1 MNRTLMWMLATGC
14 FVGSYATDARIVSM
28 GRHDAFFMDEVS
40 VFRNPANIS
49 IYPNMVYGSIGYYM
63 PDSTRDNLNTQFSA
77 MGKNN
82 RDPIDPF
89 WGAIVSYSLEHGT
102 DGANQY
108 PMISFGAMFNR
119 SDEMLDCFNPGS
131 SRYLAGPS
139 DTILEP
145 LGKIDLLLGYVMKN
159 GGMLGIG
166 AYGAMNKS
174 ERNGREL
181 KSALYKGNIGINWPV
196 AKSMDLEL
204 SVGGG
209 TISAFSADSGNTGLS
224 NTKRA
229 DNDYFGRI
237 EGRLFSALPSING
250 DFVPHVRLDMLE
262 LSYKEVFQ
270 IDLAAGVGI
279 NLNFDKGFFW
289 SGVEFLYGQKD
300 WSGDSTNEYVGAKI
314 SFGIERNIWTDWL
327 VIRTGGQKKILYVKE
342 GPSDYSMEE
351 NAADDGSDDDFL
363 GVGFGINI
371 DNRFKID
378 FVVAEDVFYTLSN
391 LISAPQ
397 HHLFNRVSATYSF

>member
-1 MNRTLMWMLATGC
+1 MNKTLMWMLAAGC
-14 FVGSYATDARIVSM
+14 VAGSYATDARIVSM

-63 PDSTRDNLNTQFSA
+63 PDSTRDSTKGQFAA
-77 MGKNN
+77 MGKSN
-82 RDPIDPF
+82 RDPVDPF
-89 WGAIVSYSLEHGT
+89 WGAIVSYSLDQGT

-119 SDEMLDCFNPGS
+119 TDEMMAYFTPGNS
-131 SRYLAGPS
+131 KYLAGAL
-139 DTILEP
+139 DTLLQP

-166 AYGAMNKS
+166 AYGAMNKQEKS
-174 ERNGREL
+174 GREL
-181 KSALYKGNIGINWPV
+181 KSSLYKGNVGINWPV

-209 TISAFSADSGNTGLS
+209 TMSAFAAEYGNNGLKT
-224 NTKRA
+224 TKFA
-229 DNDYFGRI
+229 DNDYFGRV

-250 DFVPHVRLDMLE
+250 DFVPHVRVDMLE
-262 LSYKEVFQ
+262 LSHKDIFQ
-270 IDLAAGVGI
+270 VDLAAGVGL
-279 NLNFDKGFFW
+279 NLNIDKGFFW
-289 SGVEFLYGQKD
+289 SGLEFLYGQKD
-300 WSGDSTNEYVGAKI
+300 WEGDSTNEYIGAKI
-314 SFGIERNIWTDWL
+314 SFGIEKNIWTDWL
-327 VIRTGGQKKILYVKE
+327 VLRAGGQKKIVYIKD
-342 GPSDYSMEE
+342 GPSDYRMEE
-351 NAADDGSDDDFL
+351 NDAANSLDDDLL
-363 GVGFGINI
+363 GIGFGINI
-371 DNRFKID
+371 DNRLRVD